1 MTVRPLPDLA
11 PLQEYHAAGRGLDAL
26 PGEEDLLDGTPG
38 TEPNGDLARRSAP
51 TRLIR
56 TRCEVLSNR
65 RTGAYVSLTLVAP
78 DIAERA
84 KPGQFVEIAVPEDR
98 SYLLRRPF
106 SIHQASRRGGWAGTL
121 EVVFDAVGPGTAWLA
136 DAKPH
141 DVLDVIGPLGRSFAY
156 PRELARCL
164 LVGGGYGAAPL
175 HFLAEELRARNKDV
189 HMILGARDHDRVFK
203 PIEGKRLASSIVITT
218 EDGSMGTPGRVT
230 DVLPATLEKTGAGV
244 VYACGPNAM
253 LRAISEFCRARG
265 IPCQVAVEEMMAC
278 GVGICWT
285 CAVPVIA
292 LDGRGWWN
300 VRACVEG
307 PVFNGARIWWDRW
320 LGEREP
326 EVEQPELAEDL
337 PEPQPVEART
347 W

>member
-1 MTVRPLPDLA
+1 M
-11 PLQEYHAAGRGLDAL
+11 
-26 PGEEDLLDGTPG
+26 
-38 TEPNGDLARRSAP
+38 
-51 TRLIR
+51 IR

-65 RTGAYVSLTLVAP
+65 RTGAYHSITLVAP
-78 DIAERA
+78 DVADKA
-84 KPGQFVEIAVPEDR
+84 KPGQFVEIAVPGGRDF
-98 SYLLRRPF
+98 LLRRPF

-121 EVVFDAVGPGTAWLA
+121 EIVLEAGGPGTAWLA
-136 DAKPH
+136 GVKTH
-141 DVLDVIGPLGRSFAY
+141 DVLDVIGPLGRPFGY
-156 PRELARCL
+156 PAELTSCL

-175 HFLAEELRARNKDV
+175 YFLAEELRARNKSV
-189 HMILGARDHDRVFK
+189 HMILGARDHERVFK
-203 PIEGKRLASSIVITT
+203 PIEGKRLADSVVVTT
-218 EDGSMGTPGRVT
+218 EDGSMGERGRVT
-230 DVLPATLEKTGAGV
+230 DVVPTAVARTGAQV

-253 LRAISEFCRARG
+253 LRAVAEYCLSRG

-278 GVGICWT
+278 GLGVCWT
-285 CAVPVIA
+285 CAVPMIA
-292 LDGRGWWN
+292 KDGRGWWN
-300 VRACVEG
+300 MRACLEG